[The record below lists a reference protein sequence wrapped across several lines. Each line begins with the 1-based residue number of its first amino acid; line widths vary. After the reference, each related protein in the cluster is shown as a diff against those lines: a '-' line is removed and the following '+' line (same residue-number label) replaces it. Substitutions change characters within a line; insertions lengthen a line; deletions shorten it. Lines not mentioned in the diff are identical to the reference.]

1 LGQANL
7 DRMELAAK
15 VILAIA
21 AVLAVVGLVLLVA
34 SKLGVERLP
43 GDLVIKRD
51 GVTIYAPIGLMVLI
65 SVVATIVLTLLGR
78 R

>member
-1 LGQANL
+1 
-7 DRMELAAK
+7 MELAAK
-15 VILAIA
+15 VTLAIA

>member
-1 LGQANL
+1 
-7 DRMELAAK
+7 MELAAK
-15 VILAIA
+15 VILGIA

>member
-1 LGQANL
+1 
-7 DRMELAAK
+7 MELAAK